1 MQIETARVF
10 DIVVIRLDGHFI
22 DEIVLARNI
31 ETFEKAEAPKVLI
44 NFENVEYINSNCFR
58 SLAQMHQL
66 LITNDGDLRLCSLKH
81 LVRQLFCIA
90 NLDSGYHIY
99 SSEDEGIISFYNNLP
114 SAAAFSIEAAYSS

>member
-1 MQIETARVF
+1 MQIEASRVF

-22 DEIVLARNI
+22 DEIVLAKSI
-31 ETFEKAEAPKVLI
+31 ESFKEAKAPKVLI
-44 NFENVEYINSNCFR
+44 NFENVEFINSNCFR

-66 LITNDGDLRLCSLKH
+66 LITNGGDLRLCSLKH

-114 SAAAFSIEAAYSS
+114 SIEAFPIEAAYSS